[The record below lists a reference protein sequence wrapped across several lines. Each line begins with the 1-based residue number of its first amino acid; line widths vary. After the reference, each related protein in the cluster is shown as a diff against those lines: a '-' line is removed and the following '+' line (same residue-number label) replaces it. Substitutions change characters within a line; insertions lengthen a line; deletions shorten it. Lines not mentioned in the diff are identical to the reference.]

1 MEYKGSYR
9 YPKTHAKQVA
19 FVVKAI
25 STNNNSMITSRAFD
39 SCFEHDRADDVA
51 VEAYAKLGEALF
63 TILDREKVLGIIAAR
78 KQAQPTLF
86 QLTPE
91 PI

>member
-1 MEYKGSYR
+1 MEHNGSYR
-9 YPKTHAKQVA
+9 YPKTRAKRIA

-25 STNNNSMITSRAFD
+25 TTHNHNMLTSRAFD
-39 SCFEHDRADDVA
+39 SCFEMFDGDDVV

-91 PI
+91 PA